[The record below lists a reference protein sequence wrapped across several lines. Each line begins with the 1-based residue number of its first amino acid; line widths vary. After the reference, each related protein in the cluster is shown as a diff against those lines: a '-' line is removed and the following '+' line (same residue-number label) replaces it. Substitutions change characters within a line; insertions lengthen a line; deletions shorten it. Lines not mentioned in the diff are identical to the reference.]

1 VSILAEGRDKTMAE
15 PNQVDNVGTDGE
27 KGHSRAFFY
36 ALDELPTQSIA
47 DMVVGMDDEQAEGM
61 LDLFGRD
68 LLTKTILQSPQ
79 LSMYHEVVGPG
90 QQVKPHRH
98 GTHQITYV
106 LRGSLNYGNR
116 TTSAG
121 MGYFSPDRRYS
132 WTAGDEGAEWLE
144 IHAGEPKAFVDD

>member
-1 VSILAEGRDKTMAE
+1 MDE
-15 PNQVDNVGTDGE
+15 PNRVEDLDTEVDGGGT
-27 KGHSRAFFY
+27 RAFFY
-36 ALDELPTQSIA
+36 SVDDLPTQSIA
-47 DMVVGMDDEQAEGM
+47 EMAAGLDDKQVEGL

-68 LLTKTILQSPQ
+68 LLTKIILQSPR
-79 LSMYHEVVGPG
+79 LSVYHEVVGPG
-90 QQVKPHRH
+90 QKVKPHRH

-106 LRGSLNYGNR
+106 LRGSLNYGTR

-144 IHAGEPKAFVDD
+144 IHAGEPQAFVDD